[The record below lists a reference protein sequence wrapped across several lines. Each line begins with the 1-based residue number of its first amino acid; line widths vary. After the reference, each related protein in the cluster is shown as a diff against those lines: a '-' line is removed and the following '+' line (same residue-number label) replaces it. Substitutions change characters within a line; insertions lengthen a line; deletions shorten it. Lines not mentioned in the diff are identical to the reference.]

1 MYVQRASGS
10 GCMCYHIEVIQ
21 FLSFVSNGINLSEIC
36 VMVMDACASVGPH
49 SVLLEWKE
57 FGNQALRDSSRE

>member
-1 MYVQRASGS
+1 
-10 GCMCYHIEVIQ
+10 
-21 FLSFVSNGINLSEIC
+21 
-36 VMVMDACASVGPH
+36 MVMDACASVGPH